1 MDHPW
6 LPRPGSIIGLPLVTL
21 LRFPHLAELL
31 PDYRLVALEGAGG
44 RLDAVA
50 GWGRKLPA
58 RWARHVASRISRPF
72 FTLEDGFLRSVGL
85 GKAGA
90 AAVSVVMDDR
100 GIYYDARTP
109 SRLELELASGDF
121 AGTRPRAAALRE
133 EIVRKRLT
141 KYNHLPDA
149 PPGLGAR
156 TKRRVLLVEQVAGD
170 HSIAGACAD
179 QTSFAAMLAD
189 ALALTDTEILLRS
202 HPDVIAGRAQGSF
215 AGLGASARLR
225 RLDDAVSP
233 HAVLDEVDEVWTVS
247 SQLGFDALLR
257 GLPVRCY
264 GVPFYAGWGLSEDR
278 PVLAGAS
285 EALARR
291 RQARAGPP
299 LDVVDLVDAALI
311 RYPLYAD
318 PISGRAVGPEAAA
331 ARLEGWRAHADRWR
345 GQTDAIGIKR
355 HKRPILRR
363 YCAAPGGTIRF
374 GAGSAAAMRQI
385 RWGQPP
391 SPGGSRPTGQVVTV
405 EDGFL
410 RSVGLGFPGTVPI
423 SLCFDRTGIYYDA
436 TTASDLE
443 ILLEAGS
450 FPAELT
456 ERAAGLRRAILQA
469 GLTKYNLQGGLPDDI
484 GRRADRRRRVLVAGQ
499 VPDDQSLR
507 LGLPCHASNLDF
519 LRAVRQDHP
528 DAFVIYKEHPDLVA
542 GKRPGLIDKAQ
553 AAGLADHL
561 AVSGDAAAWIDFA
574 DEVHVRTSLA
584 GFEALLRGKP
594 VTCHGAPFF
603 AGWGLTTDRVA
614 LPRRTRRRTLDEL
627 VAAALILYPTYLHPA
642 RGLPMEAE
650 DAVAWL
656 SAVCQ
661 APAGRTTPLRRLIRW
676 WPRNAV
682 SL

>member
-1 MDHPW
+1 MLMDRSW
-6 LPRPGSIIGLPLVTL
+6 LPRPGSVIGLPLVTL
-21 LRFPHLAELL
+21 LRFPDLGELL
-31 PDYRLVALEGAGG
+31 PEYRLVALEQAGRG
-44 RLDAVA
+44 VDAVA

-58 RWARHVASRISRPF
+58 RWARHAAARLARPF

-90 AAVSVVMDDR
+90 AAVSVVMDDL
-100 GIYYDARTP
+100 GVYYDARTP
-109 SRLELELASGDF
+109 SRLEHELALGNF
-121 AGTRPRAAALRE
+121 HETRPRATALRD
-133 EIVRKRLT
+133 EIVHRRLT
-141 KYNHLPDA
+141 KYNHLPDR
-149 PPGLGAR
+149 PLELGPR
-156 TKRRVLLVEQVAGD
+156 GHRRILLVEQVAGD
-170 HSIAGACAD
+170 LSIAGACAD
-179 QTSFAAMLAD
+179 RTSFAAMLAD
-189 ALALTDTEILLRS
+189 ALALQDAQIIIRS
-202 HPDVIAGRAQGSF
+202 HPDVMAGRAQGSF
-215 AGLGASARLR
+215 AGLAAAAHLR

-278 PVLAGAS
+278 PVLAGAR

-291 RQARAGPP
+291 HARVGNR
-299 LDVVDLVDAALI
+299 LDIVDLVDAALI

-318 PISGRAVGPEAAA
+318 PITGRAAGPEQAI
-331 ARLEGWRAHADRWR
+331 ARLQGWRAHADRWR
-345 GQTDAIGIKR
+345 GETEAVAIKL

-363 YCAAPGGTIRF
+363 YCTAPGATLRF
-374 GAGSAAAMRQI
+374 SATASGKARQLSWGLSPSSASAAAAI
-385 RWGQPP
+385 A
-391 SPGGSRPTGQVVTV
+391 V

-423 SLCFDRTGIYYDA
+423 SLCFDASGIYYDA

-443 ILLEAGS
+443 TLLETGT
-450 FPAELT
+450 FPADLT
-456 ERAAGLRRAILQA
+456 ERAARLRQAILQA
-469 GLTKYNLQGGLPDDI
+469 GLTKYNLRSDVPDEVHRQAGG
-484 GRRADRRRRVLVAGQ
+484 RRRVLVAGQ

-507 LGLPCHASNLDF
+507 LGLPSQASNLDF
-519 LRAVRQDHP
+519 LRAVRRECA
-528 DAFVIYKEHPDLVA
+528 DAFIIFKEHPDLVA
-542 GKRPGLIDKAQ
+542 GKRPGLSDPT
-553 AAGLADHL
+553 AAGALADHL

-584 GFEALLRGKP
+584 GFEALLRNKP

-614 LPRRTRRRTLDEL
+614 IPRRTQRRTLDEL
-627 VAAALILYPTYLHPA
+627 VAAALILYPSYLHPV

-650 DAVAWL
+650 DAVNWL
-656 SAVCQ
+656 STARQ
-661 APAGRTTPLRRLIRW
+661 APAGKTSPLRRIIRW

-682 SL
+682 SF